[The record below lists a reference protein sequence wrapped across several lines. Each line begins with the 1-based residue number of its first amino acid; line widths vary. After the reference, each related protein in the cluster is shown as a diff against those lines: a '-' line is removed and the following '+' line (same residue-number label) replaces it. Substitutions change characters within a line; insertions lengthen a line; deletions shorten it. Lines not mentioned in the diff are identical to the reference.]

1 MFGSK
6 MPVVQRSKEVSRVWD
21 AWKIHYIAW
30 KAKIQNRKEHLR
42 CFAYGPPGSGK
53 TKFGVE
59 LIPLLISHGEQIC
72 ASKMV
77 TNEDKELLKMLSN
90 AVFIHITFANGNELL
105 NEEKENMDI
114 QCSLIVRALRHLFGL
129 TLMSISAFCRQFGA
143 RIKNW
148 NIQTLLEVAVK
159 YADKTQDPTEPRMVY
174 IHLDEFN
181 HLYDCDPK
189 KVFKEAINILSRPL
203 NTPPE
208 GIFYTVLFTG
218 TAYTKMLELSV
229 SESNPLL
236 EIPMKVLDFAG
247 ISLFRCHSLNRGKCE
262 MNKR

>member
-1 MFGSK
+1 
-6 MPVVQRSKEVSRVWD
+6 MPVVQRSDEVSKVWD
-21 AWKIHYIAW
+21 AWRIHYVAW
-30 KAKIQNRKEHLR
+30 KANITDRKEHPR

-59 LIPLLISHGEQIC
+59 LIPLLISHGKQIC

-77 TNEDKELLKMLSN
+77 TNEDNELLKMLSN
-90 AVFIHITFANGNELL
+90 AVFIHITFANGNDLV

-114 QCSLIVRALRHLFGL
+114 KCSLIVRALKHLFRL
-129 TLMSISAFCRQFGA
+129 SSMSISGLYNQVGKYV
-143 RIKNW
+143 KNW
-148 NIQTLLEVAVK
+148 NIEKLLEVAVK
-159 YADKTQDPTEPRMVY
+159 YSDKNQNPTKPRMVY

-203 NTPPE
+203 STTSK

-218 TAYTKMLELSV
+218 TAYTGMSELGV
-229 SESNPLL
+229 SESNPLI